1 MKNYVIFLVLMIQI
15 LSTQL
20 ANGQTVTINPAT
32 ATICAGSGTTVT
44 FTAVPAGGFPISYA
58 WSNGETTSTITVSP
72 ATTTTYTVTATLT
85 TGTAT
90 NSATITV
97 IPQPAQAT
105 ITPVGPTTVCTG
117 TNVQLDASAGDSWQ
131 WYLNGS
137 SVSGATSQTY
147 FAPVGGDYTVLV
159 TVGSCNAPMSTSTT
173 VTIIAP
179 PVANV
184 SPSGPLDICYGNSII
199 LTADPVSGATYQWQ
213 YSPNGF
219 APWADIAGETNQ
231 TYDATV
237 SGYNRVYVAV
247 GACGDYSH

>member
-1 MKNYVIFLVLMIQI
+1 MIQI

-20 ANGQTVTINPAT
+20 ANGQTVDITPAT
-32 ATICAGSGTTVT
+32 ATICAGSGTSTT
-44 FTAVPAGGFPISYA
+44 LQANPAGGIVISYL
-58 WSNGETTSTITVSP
+58 WSNNSTSSTIDVSP
-72 ATTTTYTVTATLT
+72 LTTTTYTVTATFVGGT
-85 TGTAT
+85 TSNA
-90 NSATITV
+90 SATITV

-147 FAPVGGDYTVLV
+147 FAPAGGDYTVLV

-173 VTIIAP
+173 ATIIAP

-184 SPSGPLDICYGNSII
+184 SPSGPLDVCYGNSIT